1 MLREPELNISQLMI
15 LREPVLPQVDREFAA
30 RILASLAQVC
40 QQSLPRL
47 KTGWNLDL
55 KLNHCCFSYDMTRT
69 SVTLSF
75 TLQRVLRKTHQ
86 FLLTGNY
93 TYNQWR
99 VINHFKK
106 CHRWQIWD
114 GCKYCVAVTVCVW
127 FELGLDSSLSAT
139 VELNW
144 NVSVAGTCWLRRPPI
159 FMQCSPPV
167 SSRASLNEPGELSEN
182 FTKVRKLKKVR
193 G

>member
-55 KLNHCCFSYDMTRT
+55 KLTHCCFSYDMTRT

-99 VINHFKK
+99 IINHFKK
-106 CHRWQIWD
+106 CHLRWVH
-114 GCKYCVAVTVCVW
+114 YCGAVTVSGW
-127 FELGLDSSLSAT
+127 FGLGLDSSLSAST

-144 NVSVAGTCWLRRPPI
+144 NVNIAGTCWLQRPPI
-159 FMQCSPPV
+159 FMQCSPLV
-167 SSRASLNEPGELSEN
+167 SLRASLNEPGESSDN